1 MNTMRRFLLRLLNAF
16 RPEVAED
23 DLAREINAH
32 LALLEDEYRRRGS
45 SPEQATLAARRAIG
59 SVALAK
65 DRHRDTRSI
74 AWLDDLR
81 RDVRHAARMLVRS
94 PGFTSVALLTLA
106 LGIGATTAVFSVVE
120 GVLLRPLP
128 YPEPDRLVRVF
139 GPPPTLAGIDGPPSR
154 MIDLPSQTLETLRLA
169 DRAFSHVTG
178 YMPTT
183 MTLTGRGDAVR
194 LVGSH
199 VSAAAF
205 PMFGVPPLI
214 GRGFEPKEEAAG
226 ADAVV
231 ILSEAAWRRYFNAD
245 ASLIGQLIV
254 LDGRGRVVVGVMPSR
269 FSQIGMHFP
278 DPQAQFWVPYVAPA
292 PDSRNRLNVAV
303 MARLAPGE
311 SLAAAEDV
319 VNNAVGQP
327 GQGRYEVSR
336 VHDEIVRPVK
346 PALLMLSGAVVL
358 VLLIACV
365 NVANL
370 LLARTASREREL
382 AVRRAVG
389 AARGRLIRQLLTES
403 VLLSLLGGVVGSVVA
418 FSGVALLRVLA
429 ASLNRRDLIR
439 GANLPRLD
447 QIGIDG
453 SVLAFTVGVALVA
466 GVLFGLIPAI
476 QQSRQ
481 RETDVLREKHAS
493 HRIRGTLVVAEIAMA
508 IMLLVGGA
516 LLIHS
521 FLRLSSVERGYNP
534 TNVLTF
540 QAAPSGP
547 SRAENM
553 AFADRL
559 VERLKSLP
567 GVVAAGYS
575 NNLPLVQQGFSRD
588 VSARP
593 MAPGERAPR
602 PYPSLHAISPGF
614 ADAIG
619 LRIVQGRTFSA
630 GEPARREA
638 LVSQTFANSG
648 FFDGPALGRQ
658 IYQGKNTYDVV
669 GIVEDVRQFN
679 LDQPPGSEM
688 FIIDFITAPPGFGG
702 TYFAVRTQDSPLA
715 ISSEVRTI
723 VRQLDAAAT
732 IDNVATME
740 QIVSNAVSGPR
751 LYAVLLGGFAAVAV
765 TLAGIGIY
773 GILAFIVTHRTR
785 EIGIRLALG
794 APPAAVVSLVVRQ
807 SAVQVLLGV
816 LLGIGGTALLSRYL
830 EGLLFGV
837 TPLDPPTFVVAG
849 VGFTLVALLAAYRPA
864 RRATRVDPLVAL
876 RTE

>member
-1 MNTMRRFLLRLLNAF
+1 MAALRRFLLRVAAIF
-16 RPEVAED
+16 RHDLADE
-23 DLAREINAH
+23 DLAREIKAH
-32 LALLEDEYRRRGS
+32 LALLEDEYRRRGMT
-45 SPEQATLAARRAIG
+45 PDEARLAARRAIG

-65 DRHRDTRSI
+65 DRHRDARSI
-74 AWLDDLR
+74 AWLDDLQ
-81 RDVRHAARMLVRS
+81 RDLRHAVRMLARS

-106 LGIGATTAVFSVVE
+106 LGIGATTAVFSVVA

-139 GPPPTLAGIDGPPSR
+139 GPPPTIAGIDGPPSR
-154 MIDLPSQTLETLRLA
+154 IVDLPSQTFETLRLA

-178 YMPTT
+178 YLPTT
-183 MTLTGRGDAVR
+183 LTLTGRGDAVR
-194 LVGSH
+194 LVGSL
-199 VSAAAF
+199 VTAAAF
-205 PMFGVPPLI
+205 PMFGIPPLL
-214 GRGFEPKEEAAG
+214 GHPFEPNAEAVG
-226 ADAVV
+226 ADGVV
-231 ILSEAAWRRYFNAD
+231 VLSEATWRRYFNAD
-245 ASLIGQLIV
+245 EALIGQIIV
-254 LDGRGRVVVGVMPSR
+254 LDGRARVVVAVMPSR

-292 PDSRNRLNVAV
+292 PDTRNRLNVAV
-303 MARLAPGE
+303 MARLVPGV
-311 SLAAAEDV
+311 SLSAAEDV

-346 PALLMLSGAVVL
+346 PALLMLSVAVVL

-403 VLLSLLGGVVGSVVA
+403 VLLSLLGGIAGTAVA
-418 FSGVALLRVLA
+418 FGGVGLLRVLA
-429 ASLNRRDLIR
+429 SSLNRRDLIR
-439 GANLPRLD
+439 GASLPRLD

-453 SVLAFTVGVALVA
+453 SVLAFTVGVALVS
-466 GVLFGLIPAI
+466 GLLFGLIPAI

-508 IMLLVGGA
+508 MMLLVGGA

-521 FLRLSSVERGYNP
+521 FLRLSSVERGYDA

-540 QAAPSGP
+540 QAATQGP
-547 SRAENM
+547 SRAENL

-559 VERLKSLP
+559 VGRLASLP
-567 GVVAAGYS
+567 GVMAAGYA

-602 PYPSLHAISPGF
+602 PYPSMHAISPGF

-619 LRIVQGRTFSA
+619 LRIVLGRTFSA

-638 LVSQTFANSG
+638 LVSRAFANSG

-658 IYQGKNTYDVV
+658 IYQGKNTYEVV

-688 FIIDFITAPPGFGG
+688 FIVDFIMAPPGFGG

-715 ISSEVRTI
+715 ISAEVRTI

-732 IDNVATME
+732 VDNVATME

-751 LYAVLLGGFAAVAV
+751 LYAVLLGAFAAVAV

-807 SAVQVLLGV
+807 SAVQGLLGV
-816 LLGIGGTALLSRYL
+816 LLGVGGAALLSRYL